1 VVDLTEEKE
10 IRKIQM
16 DRVYGIAN
24 FGDDEFANL
33 IAEKYKKDSHI
44 YYAHQLA
51 MILGEFTRNNPV
63 EHGLSGKKNVQYRR
77 EYRKHC
83 QEYLMTHAKEH
94 IKPYGILGGFFFV
107 TIISSIISFFVE
119 RLLKKYFGDE

>member
-1 VVDLTEEKE
+1 MADLTEEKE

-94 IKPYGILGGFFFV
+94 IKPYGILGGFFFGGQDE
-107 TIISSIISFFVE
+107 SIDSRPIPSFF
-119 RLLKKYFGDE
+119 